1 MRMENPV
8 EALYRKSDG
17 VSRRNLRVMVNSME
31 KARFFSPFEV
41 VFLLIYCSSERSAM
55 SFLAGFTGCCIGLCT
70 KLYSNALRKLPYM
83 RGRMCIGLM
92 NGCLPA
98 CRAVGACSVYD
109 CGRIQFLLRK
119 EVYCLRVWNGSD
131 EIGQREGLAA

>member
-1 MRMENPV
+1 
-8 EALYRKSDG
+8 
-17 VSRRNLRVMVNSME
+17 
-31 KARFFSPFEV
+31 
-41 VFLLIYCSSERSAM
+41 M

-131 EIGQREGLAA
+131 EIGQREGLVA